1 MPGFVSPYASAVTGN
16 RLRPFPSTPLRT
28 GLDTFASSGSPVAL
42 SFDWFLLILVCPRR
56 SSGVDR
62 DVASLADDEG
72 LAPSV
77 SATFSVD
84 GEERLG
90 SLHFASL
97 HVPAIGSPTPLCQ
110 VSGFPGLELLW
121 GFRRPGGNEREV
133 LTHPERLILTH
144 LVLQDSRSG
153 QGRQLRFT
161 PPFGSSW
168 TSSTRESGS
177 SRRSSRRSGND
188 ASGGPKAPR
197 SSARPGRSGSTR

>member
-16 RLRPFPSTPLRT
+16 RLRPFPSAPLRT

-97 HVPAIGSPTPLCQ
+97 HVPAIGVTYPPLPGVRLSRTRTTMGVPSP
-110 VSGFPGLELLW
+110 W
-121 GFRRPGGNEREV
+121 GSRPGG
-133 LTHPERLILTH
+133 
-144 LVLQDSRSG
+144 D
-153 QGRQLRFT
+153 LRFLHNLT
-161 PPFGSSW
+161 SEHGLGPPFIPTPGL
-168 TSSTRESGS
+168 
-177 SRRSSRRSGND
+177 D
-188 ASGGPKAPR
+188 
-197 SSARPGRSGSTR
+197 RPVSHRAGLP

>member
-16 RLRPFPSTPLRT
+16 RLRPFPSAPLRT

-42 SFDWFLLILVCPRR
+42 SLDWFLLILVCPRR

-77 SATFSVD
+77 SATFSGD

-121 GFRRPGGNEREV
+121 GFRRPGARA
-133 LTHPERLILTH
+133 LKAILDFSTISHPSM
-144 LVLQDSRSG
+144 V
-153 QGRQLRFT
+153 
-161 PPFGSSW
+161 
-168 TSSTRESGS
+168 
-177 SRRSSRRSGND
+177 
-188 ASGGPKAPR
+188 
-197 SSARPGRSGSTR
+197 

>member
-16 RLRPFPSTPLRT
+16 RLRPFPSAPLRT

-72 LAPSV
+72 LAPHGRHDLSV

-121 GFRRPGGNEREV
+121 GFRRPGARA
-133 LTHPERLILTH
+133 LKAILDFSTISHPSM
-144 LVLQDSRSG
+144 V
-153 QGRQLRFT
+153 
-161 PPFGSSW
+161 
-168 TSSTRESGS
+168 
-177 SRRSSRRSGND
+177 
-188 ASGGPKAPR
+188 
-197 SSARPGRSGSTR
+197 

>member
-16 RLRPFPSTPLRT
+16 RLRPFPSAPLRT
-28 GLDTFASSGSPVAL
+28 GLDTFTSSGSPVAL

-121 GFRRPGGNEREV
+121 GFRRPGARAGG
-133 LTHPERLILTH
+133 
-144 LVLQDSRSG
+144 D
-153 QGRQLRFT
+153 LRFLHNLT
-161 PPFGSSW
+161 SEHGLGPPFIPTPGL
-168 TSSTRESGS
+168 
-177 SRRSSRRSGND
+177 D
-188 ASGGPKAPR
+188 
-197 SSARPGRSGSTR
+197 RPVSHRAGLP

>member
-16 RLRPFPSTPLRT
+16 RLRPFPSAPLRT

-62 DVASLADDEG
+62 DVASLAD
-72 LAPSV
+72 
-77 SATFSVD
+77 FSVD

-121 GFRRPGGNEREV
+121 GFRRPGARA
-133 LTHPERLILTH
+133 LKALFDFSTISHPSMVWVPH
-144 LVLQDSRSG
+144 
-153 QGRQLRFT
+153 
-161 PPFGSSW
+161 SSL
-168 TSSTRESGS
+168 
-177 SRRSSRRSGND
+177 
-188 ASGGPKAPR
+188 
-197 SSARPGRSGSTR
+197 RPGWIVRYLIERVCRNPGKERVGTQ

>member
-16 RLRPFPSTPLRT
+16 RLRPFPSAPLRT

-62 DVASLADDEG
+62 DVASLAD
-72 LAPSV
+72 
-77 SATFSVD
+77 
-84 GEERLG
+84 EERLG

-121 GFRRPGGNEREV
+121 AFRRPGARALEA
-133 LTHPERLILTH
+133 IL
-144 LVLQDSRSG
+144 D
-153 QGRQLRFT
+153 F
-161 PPFGSSW
+161 
-168 TSSTRESGS
+168 STISYPS
-177 SRRSSRRSGND
+177 MV
-188 ASGGPKAPR
+188 
-197 SSARPGRSGSTR
+197 